1 MHSEHEEYEF
11 SLLLSHTRIDTS
23 GTMFYIKTGFK
34 LITRYRPKS
43 YTLRLTRSFNRALV
57 LLFGSIA
64 ILENHL
70 TCLNF
75 IYQWRSQQPLTSSI
89 LISKVQLLNT

>member
-11 SLLLSHTRIDTS
+11 SLLLGHTRIDIS
-23 GTMFYIKTGFK
+23 GSMFYIKTGFK
-34 LITRYRPKS
+34 LITRYKPKS
-43 YTLRLTRSFNRALV
+43 HTHSFNRALV

-64 ILENHL
+64 VLENHL

-75 IYQWRSQQPLTSSI
+75 IYQTE
-89 LISKVQLLNT
+89 ISAAPNF